1 MAFTIEVLFT
11 DFAAFRLFL
20 ATGIS
25 GPLSLSACAY
35 ALRKFC
41 EDASSVMYEPSN
53 LEILMWIGEV
63 NCFCDYKG
71 CLIDALFQ
79 CGMFV
84 FHILILS
91 CI

>member
-41 EDASSVMYEPSN
+41 EDASAIIYEPSN
-53 LEILMWIGEV
+53 LEILLWIGEV
-63 NCFCDYKG
+63 MIVSSNFFPYYLYLY
-71 CLIDALFQ
+71 CL
-79 CGMFV
+79 GMKIVNAQFS
-84 FHILILS
+84 I
-91 CI
+91 